1 MSNDELAC
9 IYGGALVSTAILNT
23 IIKFVS
29 TSFEIG
35 RALGSSIRRSLEHDK
50 C

>member
-1 MSNDELAC
+1 MSNEELVK
-9 IYGGALVSTAILNT
+9 IYGGTLVNATILNT

-35 RALGSSIRRSLEHDK
+35 RALGSSIRRSLEGNK